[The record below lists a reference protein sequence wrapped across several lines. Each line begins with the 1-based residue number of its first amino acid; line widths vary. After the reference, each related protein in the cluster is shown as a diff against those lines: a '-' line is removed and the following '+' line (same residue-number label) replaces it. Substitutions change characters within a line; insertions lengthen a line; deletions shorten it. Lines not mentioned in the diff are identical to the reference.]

1 MEGKKKTASG
11 TEKEAALA
19 ELDRVERELAELGPD
34 PALEADKK
42 SNAVLDK
49 GKTRPLQSTS
59 IGLGQAV
66 RKGLPWKNGRMEI
79 PKRNES
85 FLYARRMSSFLRFLL

>member
-1 MEGKKKTASG
+1 MIMYTIK
-11 TEKEAALA
+11 LF
-19 ELDRVERELAELGPD
+19 V
-34 PALEADKK
+34 
-42 SNAVLDK
+42 VMV
-49 GKTRPLQSTS
+49 QSTS

-66 RKGLPWKNGRMEI
+66 LKGLPWKNGRIEI